1 MMRKMLVL
9 AVAAGALA
17 LTPATHAA
25 PLVNIYAGAF
35 TWNADVSGF
44 VDTDGDRVDMENDLG
59 FDRSRQNVL
68 YFGLEHFVPLVPNVR
83 LRHMALSDSGRAN
96 TGGFDFDGVEF
107 DSGEVRSSFDLDMT
121 DLTLYY
127 TPLDNMVKLD
137 AGLNVRRIDAEFDVR
152 GQEGGFPAE
161 ANKTARETFPMLHLG
176 ARVNLP
182 FSGFYAGGEINT
194 IRYDGSRIED
204 YTARVGWVSDFLLGV
219 ELGYSHFNI
228 KLDDVSGLDA
238 DLEFGGPYLAL
249 SVSF

>member
-1 MMRKMLVL
+1 MMRKTLVL

-17 LTPATHAA
+17 LTPAVQAA
-25 PLVNIYAGAF
+25 PLVNVYAGAF

-44 VDTDGDRVDMENDLG
+44 VDTDGDRVDMEDDLG

-83 LRHMALSDSGRAN
+83 LRHMALSDSGRA
-96 TGGFDFDGVEF
+96 TTAGFVFDGQAF
-107 DSGEVRSSFDLDMT
+107 AGDVRSSFDLDMT

-127 TPLDNMVKLD
+127 TPLDNVVKLD

-152 GQEGGFPAE
+152 TEPAAIQGNE
-161 ANKTARETFPMLHLG
+161 TARETFPMLHLG

-228 KLDDVSGLDA
+228 KLDDISGLDA